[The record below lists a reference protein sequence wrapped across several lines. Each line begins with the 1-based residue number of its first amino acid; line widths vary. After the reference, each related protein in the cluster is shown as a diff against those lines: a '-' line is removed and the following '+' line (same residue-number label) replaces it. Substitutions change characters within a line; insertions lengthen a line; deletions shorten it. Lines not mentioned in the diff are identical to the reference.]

1 MGNSAMSVGVIEPV
15 TNDRPRQAKPSAA
28 KSWLKAIEL
37 TSRIEADPNK
47 LFADIIEDHAARQ
60 PDRPCLLSDTKCF
73 SYAELVQRIN
83 RYARWALSAGIKSG
97 DTVCLFMPGQPDYVA
112 AWLGI
117 TRVGGVVALIN
128 TKLVGPSLS
137 HCINVAEADH
147 VILASNLAGV
157 FETAVPYLSRVP
169 KIWILGGHAEL
180 DDHDAATA
188 LDEIVDRTDGSPLKA
203 EERELVTINDRALL
217 IYTSGTTGPPKAAS
231 ISHRRILNWGGW
243 FAGLTGATSEDR
255 LYDCLPLFHSV
266 GGIVAPCS
274 MLAAGGSVVIAE
286 KFSASN
292 FWPDIV
298 RHDCTLLQY
307 IGELCRYLLK
317 APPSEYENRHRLR
330 LVCGNG
336 LRGDIW
342 DDFQTR
348 FAIPRILEFYAA
360 TEGNFSL
367 FNVEGQPGAI
377 GRVPPLL
384 AHRFPAGLVRLEPDN
399 GAPLRN
405 AEGFCIPCARGEAG
419 EAIGRIGT
427 ADEGG
432 GRFEG
437 YTEASE
443 TEKKILRDVFAKGDS
458 WFRTGDLMRLDE
470 KGFFHFVDRIGD
482 TFRWKGENVATSEV
496 NDAVRDFSGVID
508 ATTYGVSIPGTD
520 GRAGMSAIVVNEE
533 FDIAAL
539 PAYLAQCLPA
549 YARPL
554 FIRISREL
562 DATETFKQ
570 KKAEL
575 AREGFDP
582 GAVSDPLFMLDPK
595 TGTYVALDAET
606 YAQINEGTIRL

>member
-1 MGNSAMSVGVIEPV
+1 MTTGVIEQPKA
-15 TNDRPRQAKPSAA
+15 TRAFSAS
-28 KSWLKAIEL
+28 KIWLKAIEL
-37 TSRIEADPNK
+37 TARIETLPGR
-47 LFADIIEDHAARQ
+47 LFADVVDDWARRQ
-60 PDRPCLLSDTKCF
+60 PDRAALVTDAATLDYEGLSK
-73 SYAELVQRIN
+73 RIN
-83 RYARWALSAGIKSG
+83 RYARWARSVGVAKG
-97 DTVCLFMPGQPDYVA
+97 DTVALMMPNGIDYVA

-117 TRVGGVVALIN
+117 SRVGGVVALLN
-128 TKLVGPSLS
+128 TKLVGQSLA
-137 HCINVAEADH
+137 HCIDVAKPSH
-147 VILASNLAGV
+147 VIVACELVQPLESAAPHLKTDAKVWTHGDARRERAIDVALAA
-157 FETAVPYLSRVP
+157 
-169 KIWILGGHAEL
+169 L
-180 DDHDAATA
+180 DDGP
-188 LDEIVDRTDGSPLKA
+188 LSP
-203 EERELVTINDRALL
+203 EEHGDVTINDRALL
-217 IYTSGTTGPPKAAS
+217 IYTSGTTGLPKAAS
-231 ISHRRILNWGGW
+231 ISHRRILNWGLW
-243 FAGLTGATSEDR
+243 FAGLTGATPQDR

-292 FWPDIV
+292 FWSDIV
-298 RHDCTLLQY
+298 RHDCTLFQY

-317 APPSEYENRHRLR
+317 AAPSEYEGRHRLR

-342 DDFQTR
+342 EDFQAR

-377 GRVPPLL
+377 GRIPPLL
-384 AHRFPAGLVRLEPDN
+384 AHRFPASLVRLDPDS

-405 AEGFCIPCARGEAG
+405 DEGFCIACARGETG

-437 YTEASE
+437 YTEAGE
-443 TEKKILRDVFAKGDS
+443 TEKKILRDVFVRGDA
-458 WFRTGDLMRLDE
+458 WFRTGDLMRIDDN
-470 KGFFHFVDRIGD
+470 GFFHFVDRIGD

-496 NDAVRDFSGVID
+496 NDAVRDFRGVVD
-508 ATTYGVSIPGTD
+508 ATTYGVGIPGTD
-520 GRAGMSAIVVNEE
+520 GRAGMSAIVVNEG

-539 PAYLAQCLPA
+539 PAHLAHRLPS
-549 YARPL
+549 YARPV
-554 FIRISREL
+554 FIRLSCEL

-570 KKAEL
+570 KKGEL

-582 GAVSDPLFMLDPK
+582 AAISDPLFMLDPK
-595 TGTYVALDAET
+595 SGAYVALDTER
-606 YAQINEGTIRL
+606 YARVHDGTIRL

>member
-1 MGNSAMSVGVIEPV
+1 MNNMTTGVIEQPKAAR
-15 TNDRPRQAKPSAA
+15 TSSAS
-28 KSWLKAIEL
+28 KIWLKAIEL
-37 TSRIEADPNK
+37 TARIETLPGR
-47 LFADIIEDHAARQ
+47 LFADVVEDWAVRQ
-60 PDRPCLLSDTKCF
+60 PDRIALVTDDAALDYEGLSK
-73 SYAELVQRIN
+73 RIN
-83 RYARWALSAGIKSG
+83 RYARWARSVGVAKG
-97 DTVCLFMPGQPDYVA
+97 DTVALIMANGIDYVA

-117 TRVGGVVALIN
+117 SRIGGVVALIN
-128 TKLVGPSLS
+128 TKLVGQSLA
-137 HCINVAEADH
+137 HC
-147 VILASNLAGV
+147 LNLAKPAHIVVAHDLVVVLESATPYMRTQPKVWTHGNARG
-157 FETAVPYLSRVP
+157 ERAIDAALAV
-169 KIWILGGHAEL
+169 L
-180 DDHDAATA
+180 DDGP
-188 LDEIVDRTDGSPLKA
+188 LSP
-203 EERELVTINDRALL
+203 EEHGKVSINDRALL
-217 IYTSGTTGPPKAAS
+217 IYTSGTTGLPKAAS
-231 ISHRRILNWGGW
+231 ISHRRILNWGFW
-243 FAGLTGATSEDR
+243 FAGLTGATPQDR

-292 FWPDIV
+292 FWPDVV
-298 RHDCTLLQY
+298 RHDCTLFQY

-317 APPSEYENRHRLR
+317 AAPSEYENQHRLR

-342 DDFQTR
+342 EDFQAR
-348 FAIPRILEFYAA
+348 FSIPRVLEFYAA

-384 AHRFPAGLVRLEPDN
+384 AHRFPASLVKLDPDS

-405 AEGFCIPCARGEAG
+405 DEGFCIACARGEPG

-437 YTEASE
+437 YTDAGE
-443 TEKKILRDVFAKGDS
+443 TEKKILRDVFAKGDA
-458 WFRTGDLMRLDE
+458 WFRTGDLMRIDD

-496 NDAVRDFSGVID
+496 NDAVRDFAGVID
-508 ATTYGVSIPGTD
+508 ATTYGVSIPGAD
-520 GRAGMSAIVVNEE
+520 GRAGMSALVVNDG
-533 FDIAAL
+533 FDISAL
-539 PAYLAQCLPA
+539 PVHLAQRLPA
-549 YARPL
+549 YARPV
-554 FIRISREL
+554 FIRISSEI

-570 KKAEL
+570 KKGEL

-582 GAVSDPLFMLDPK
+582 GAISDPLFMLDPK
-595 TGTYVALDAET
+595 SGAYVTLDS
-606 YAQINEGTIRL
+606 EGFTKIIEGVVRV

>member
-1 MGNSAMSVGVIEPV
+1 MTTGVIEQPKAAR
-15 TNDRPRQAKPSAA
+15 TSSAS
-28 KSWLKAIEL
+28 KIWLKAIEL
-37 TSRIEADPNK
+37 TARIETLPGR
-47 LFADIIEDHAARQ
+47 LFADVVEDWAVRQ
-60 PDRPCLLSDTKCF
+60 PDRIALVTDDAALDYEGLSK
-73 SYAELVQRIN
+73 RIN
-83 RYARWALSAGIKSG
+83 RYARWARSVGVAKG
-97 DTVCLFMPGQPDYVA
+97 DTVALIMANGIDYVA

-117 TRVGGVVALIN
+117 SRIGGVVALIN
-128 TKLVGPSLS
+128 TKLVGQSLA
-137 HCINVAEADH
+137 HC
-147 VILASNLAGV
+147 LNLAKPAHIVVAHDLVVVLESATPYMRTQPKVWTHGNARG
-157 FETAVPYLSRVP
+157 ERAIDAALAV
-169 KIWILGGHAEL
+169 L
-180 DDHDAATA
+180 DDGP
-188 LDEIVDRTDGSPLKA
+188 LSP
-203 EERELVTINDRALL
+203 EEHGKVSINDRALL
-217 IYTSGTTGPPKAAS
+217 IYTSGTTGLPKAAS
-231 ISHRRILNWGGW
+231 ISHRRILNWGFW
-243 FAGLTGATSEDR
+243 FAGLTGATPQDR

-292 FWPDIV
+292 FWPDVV
-298 RHDCTLLQY
+298 RHDCTLFQY

-317 APPSEYENRHRLR
+317 AAPSEYENQHRLR

-342 DDFQTR
+342 EDFQAR
-348 FAIPRILEFYAA
+348 FSIPRVLEFYAA

-384 AHRFPAGLVRLEPDN
+384 AHRFPASLVKLDPDS

-405 AEGFCIPCARGEAG
+405 DEGFCIACARGEPG

-437 YTEASE
+437 YTDAGE
-443 TEKKILRDVFAKGDS
+443 TEKKILRDVFAKGDA
-458 WFRTGDLMRLDE
+458 WFRTGDLMRIDD

-496 NDAVRDFSGVID
+496 NDAVRDFAGVID
-508 ATTYGVSIPGTD
+508 ATTYGVSIPGAD
-520 GRAGMSAIVVNEE
+520 GRAGMSALVVNDG
-533 FDIAAL
+533 FDISAL
-539 PAYLAQCLPA
+539 PVHLAQRLPA
-549 YARPL
+549 YARPV
-554 FIRISREL
+554 FIRISSEI

-570 KKAEL
+570 KKGEL

-582 GAVSDPLFMLDPK
+582 GAISDPLFMLDPK
-595 TGTYVALDAET
+595 SGAYVTLDS
-606 YAQINEGTIRL
+606 EGFTKIIEGVVRV

>member
-1 MGNSAMSVGVIEPV
+1 MTTGVIEQPKAA
-15 TNDRPRQAKPSAA
+15 RAPSAS
-28 KSWLKAIEL
+28 KIWLKAIEL
-37 TSRIEADPNK
+37 TARIETLPGR
-47 LFADIIEDHAARQ
+47 LFADVVDDWARRQ
-60 PDRPCLLSDTKCF
+60 PDRAALVTDDASLDYSGLSK
-73 SYAELVQRIN
+73 RIN
-83 RYARWALSAGIKSG
+83 RYARWARSVSVAKG
-97 DTVCLFMPGQPDYVA
+97 DTVGLIMPNGIDYVA

-117 TRVGGVVALIN
+117 SRVGGVVALIN
-128 TKLVGPSLS
+128 TKLVGQSLV
-137 HCINVAEADH
+137 HCIDVAKPLHIIVAHD
-147 VILASNLAGV
+147 LAGTL
-157 FETAVPYLSRVP
+157 ESATPHLKTTA
-169 KIWILGGHAEL
+169 KIWIHGDARSERAIDVALAAL
-180 DDHDAATA
+180 DDGP
-188 LDEIVDRTDGSPLKA
+188 LLPDEHGD
-203 EERELVTINDRALL
+203 VTIDDRALL
-217 IYTSGTTGPPKAAS
+217 IYTSGTTGLPKAAS
-231 ISHRRILNWGGW
+231 ISHRRILNWGFW
-243 FAGLTGATSEDR
+243 FAGLTGATQQDR

-274 MLAAGGSVVIAE
+274 MLAAGGSVVVAE

-298 RHDCTLLQY
+298 RHHCTLFQY

-330 LVCGNG
+330 LACGNG

-342 DDFQTR
+342 EDFQGR

-377 GRVPPLL
+377 GRIPPLL
-384 AHRFPAGLVRLEPDN
+384 AHRFPASLVRLDPDS

-405 AEGFCIPCARGEAG
+405 EDGLCIACARGEAG

-427 ADEGG
+427 ADQGG

-437 YTEASE
+437 YTDAGE
-443 TEKKILRDVFAKGDS
+443 TEKKILRDVFAKGDA
-458 WFRTGDLMRLDE
+458 WFRTGDLMRLDD

-496 NDAVRDFSGVID
+496 NDAVRDFTGVID

-520 GRAGMSAIVVNEE
+520 GRAGMSAIVVNEG

-539 PAYLAQCLPA
+539 PSHLAQRLPA
-549 YARPL
+549 YARPV
-554 FIRISREL
+554 FIRLSHEL

-570 KKAEL
+570 KKGEL
-575 AREGFDP
+575 AREAFDP
-582 GAVSDPLFMLDPK
+582 NEISDPLFMAEPK
-595 TGTYVALDAET
+595 SGAYVALDAET
-606 YAQINEGTIRL
+606 YAQIVDGSIRL